1 MIKYPYTV
9 KRVSLLVNQKFISVI
24 MLLIVFLCFGCS
36 VFMSDE
42 NVSSS
47 QSVSGYPIF
56 PNIEPNDPPDNSPTN
71 VSEGLTVV
79 WETWQIL
86 NDDYVDPSAL
96 DSETFTEGAI
106 RGMLSILGDPQ
117 TSYVSPDVLSGSFQ
131 DVFRGNFEGIGA
143 HVSMNLAGKLV
154 IVSPIEGS
162 PAELAGIKSGDI
174 ILEADGESLEG
185 LSLLEAITRIRGPK
199 GSKVKLLVKHL
210 GAIDPVEIIVERGV
224 IPLISVRLRS
234 EPGDKFTHIRISDF
248 YPNTVTY
255 LRDIIRDEIE
265 NGSQGIILDLRDNPG
280 GTLSAAVDVASQFVD
295 KGLILYV
302 EDGKGK
308 RSNWEARKGGIAL
321 DIPTVVLINKGSASS
336 SEVLAGAL
344 QDHKR
349 AKIIGTKSY
358 GKGSVNILRELSN
371 GGGLYITIAHW
382 YTPLGRLIQ
391 NKGIEPDI
399 EVEGR
404 DNRDSDIKQLNRAT
418 EELENIIGSRNTTGT
433 E

>member
-1 MIKYPYTV
+1 MI
-9 KRVSLLVNQKFISVI
+9 
-24 MLLIVFLCFGCS
+24 LIQILSFGCT
-36 VFMSDE
+36 VFVSGE
-42 NVSSS
+42 NASSS
-47 QSVSGYPIF
+47 QSVSGYPVL
-56 PNIEPNDPPDNSPTN
+56 PNIEQTDPPDNAPAN
-71 VSEGLTVV
+71 VSEGLDVV

-86 NDDYVDPSAL
+86 NDDYVDPSVL
-96 DSETFTEGAI
+96 DSETFAEGAI

-117 TSYVSPDVLSGSFQ
+117 TSYVSPDVLRGSFQ

-162 PAELAGIKSGDI
+162 PAQLAGIKSGDI

-234 EPGDKFTHIRISDF
+234 EPGEKFTHIRISDF
-248 YPNTVTY
+248 YPNTVNY

-265 NGSQGIILDLRDNPG
+265 NGAQGIILDLRDNPG
-280 GTLSAAVDVASQFVD
+280 GTLTAAVDVASQFVD

-349 AKIIGTKSY
+349 AKIIGSNSY

-404 DNRDSDIKQLNRAT
+404 DNRDSDIKQLNRAIK
-418 EELENIIGSRNTTGT
+418 ELENIIGYRNSTGT

>member
-117 TSYVSPDVLSGSFQ
+117 TSYVSPDVLGGSFQ

-185 LSLLEAITRIRGPK
+185 LSLLEAITRIR
-199 GSKVKLLVKHL
+199 
-210 GAIDPVEIIVERGV
+210 
-224 IPLISVRLRS
+224 
-234 EPGDKFTHIRISDF
+234 
-248 YPNTVTY
+248 
-255 LRDIIRDEIE
+255 
-265 NGSQGIILDLRDNPG
+265 
-280 GTLSAAVDVASQFVD
+280 
-295 KGLILYV
+295 
-302 EDGKGK
+302 
-308 RSNWEARKGGIAL
+308 
-321 DIPTVVLINKGSASS
+321 
-336 SEVLAGAL
+336 
-344 QDHKR
+344 
-349 AKIIGTKSY
+349 
-358 GKGSVNILRELSN
+358 
-371 GGGLYITIAHW
+371 
-382 YTPLGRLIQ
+382 
-391 NKGIEPDI
+391 
-399 EVEGR
+399 
-404 DNRDSDIKQLNRAT
+404 
-418 EELENIIGSRNTTGT
+418 
-433 E
+433 